1 MPLSQVVRRPG
12 IIANPG
18 RLLVLVAILAAAEP
32 SEALAPDAGVPEPAA
47 PAAAVDVRRPSAL
60 AQTGAHLAFSGG
72 VIVTSLLVTALCY
85 LPGTVYYG
93 AAGRPEPLVPTTAM
107 IAGGAL
113 KVAVTYW
120 LLPELYRTGGG
131 TPDIEAARQAM
142 WRLVRWPAITA
153 AVSIAVLILGAALEN
168 GHFGRG
174 QNLMIGGF
182 AGLTGSLSLF
192 DILSIVGS
200 SQGYRR

>member
-1 MPLSQVVRRPG
+1 MRLSQGVRRPG

-18 RLLVLVAILAAAEP
+18 RLLVLVATLLAAEP
-32 SEALAPDAGVPEPAA
+32 SDPDAGVLEPAP
-47 PAAAVDVRRPSAL
+47 PAAVQVERPSAL

-72 VIVTSLLVTALCY
+72 VIATSLLVTALCY

-107 IAGGAL
+107 IFGGAL
-113 KVAVTYW
+113 KLAVSYW
-120 LLPELYRTGGG
+120 LLPELYRVGGG
-131 TPDIEAARQAM
+131 TPDIAATRQAM

-153 AVSIAVLILGAALEN
+153 AVSIAVLLLGAALEN

-192 DILSIVGS
+192 DILSIIGS